1 MSYKTTLIALYES
14 KGVNCYKTSVLE
26 YWEIGGMQAL
36 SGKRFYRE
44 TDWRTY
50 SMVKKEKK
58 KTLLY
63 VSGASGSHLCKND
76 IVNIRIFPVYEI
88 SPVRWIMFILLLSF
102 KNTYGGLRV
111 MWASWKSGGLENTHL
126 SAKWFYTETKQ
137 KEIDLTG
144 PHLIFHRKCWHGYN
158 TFGIINQSRP

>member
-14 KGVNCYKTSVLE
+14 KGVNCYKTSE

-58 KTLLY
+58 K
-63 VSGASGSHLCKND
+63 D
-76 IVNIRIFPVYEI
+76 IIICLWCFRF
-88 SPVRWIMFILLLSF
+88 SPLQERHS
-102 KNTYGGLRV
+102 
-111 MWASWKSGGLENTHL
+111 
-126 SAKWFYTETKQ
+126 
-137 KEIDLTG
+137 
-144 PHLIFHRKCWHGYN
+144 
-158 TFGIINQSRP
+158 